1 MNDSKENKYD
11 KLEKMRADIQK
22 DKDKVAKILEQ
33 IKVKEAKLKEA
44 EALRIVADVEEVKM
58 SPEELGKVLELIR
71 EGKLKDL
78 LNGKTNAY
86 TPKKRDYNNFNTST
100 EEVKTE
106 ETEIKEETNNEAE
119 SHSGQDRRG
128 SDQESGRIQCR
139 RHRQSPQ
146 QDQGRKPRE
155 SSDLRRH
162 RDEDPER
169 RSQKDLH
176 RQKDLQRHRR

>member
-1 MNDSKENKYD
+1 MNDNKENKYD

-22 DKDKVAKILEQ
+22 DKDKVAKMLEQ

-106 ETEIKEETNNEAE
+106 ETEIKEETNNEE
-119 SHSGQDRRG
+119 
-128 SDQESGRIQCR
+128 I
-139 RHRQSPQ
+139 
-146 QDQGRKPRE
+146 
-155 SSDLRRH
+155 
-162 RDEDPER
+162 
-169 RSQKDLH
+169 
-176 RQKDLQRHRR
+176 